1 MIARR
6 LRSERGWALVTAM
19 MVVGLMSVAGLAMY
33 SVVDT
38 QTRQT
43 TGDRNRESSFYLS
56 DAALNETAF
65 LLSRHWPSQAAP
77 APGTC
82 TAATV
87 NDYCPS
93 GAGAW
98 QSQFNTPEYRGGTWQ
113 VQINDDTDGTA
124 TACCGSPRPP
134 PTTTA
139 PGASWPRC
147 RCSASTSRSTSP
159 TT

>member
-65 LLSRHWPSQAAP
+65 LLSRHWPSRTAP
-77 APGTC
+77 APATC

-87 NDYCPS
+87 TDYCPS
-93 GAGAW
+93 GNG
-98 QSQFNTPEYRGGTWQ
+98 
-113 VQINDDTDGTA
+113 
-124 TACCGSPRPP
+124 
-134 PTTTA
+134 
-139 PGASWPRC
+139 
-147 RCSASTSRSTSP
+147 
-159 TT
+159 